1 MLTNT
6 TIHAKG
12 LKSEL
17 VKTRGHEELT
27 AIVMLPVLADKSKL
41 DTILM

>member
-1 MLTNT
+1 MLTNI

-17 VKTRGHEELT
+17 VTTRGHEELT
-27 AIVMLPVLADKSKL
+27 AMVMLPVLADGSNL
-41 DTILM
+41 DTILI